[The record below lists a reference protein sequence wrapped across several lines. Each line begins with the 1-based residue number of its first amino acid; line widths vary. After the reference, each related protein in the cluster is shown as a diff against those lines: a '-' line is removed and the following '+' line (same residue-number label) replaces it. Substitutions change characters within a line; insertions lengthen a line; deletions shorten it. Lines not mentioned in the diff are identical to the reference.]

1 MTNRDNNIEQKKLEE
16 SFKSKDKKVKNNIE
30 NKEKTEDS
38 IETNSLEIENGELK
52 EKLLRTLAEL
62 ENTRRIAI
70 EEREKTIKFALTNFV
85 KDLILVM
92 EDFYL
97 AMDDVKNKEKNESFQ
112 SFYEGIELTFNELKK
127 IFEKN
132 KINRLYPINEKF
144 NPDFHEA
151 IAHLEKEGIDGGVII
166 EVMQA
171 GYTLNDRIIRPALVT
186 VSK

>member
-1 MTNRDNNIEQKKLEE
+1 MTNTESNIELKKLEE
-16 SFKSKDKKVKNNIE
+16 QDKEVKSDIKSE
-30 NKEKTEDS
+30 EKTENK
-38 IETNSLEIENGELK
+38 IEDNSLEIENIELK

-62 ENTRRIAI
+62 ENTRRISR
-70 EEREKTIKFALTNFV
+70 EEKEKTMKFALTNFV

-97 AMDDVKNKEKNESFQ
+97 AIGDVKNKEKNESFQ
-112 SFYEGIELTFNELKK
+112 GFYKGIELTFNELKK

-151 IAHLEKEGIDGGVII
+151 IAHIEKDGIEGGVII